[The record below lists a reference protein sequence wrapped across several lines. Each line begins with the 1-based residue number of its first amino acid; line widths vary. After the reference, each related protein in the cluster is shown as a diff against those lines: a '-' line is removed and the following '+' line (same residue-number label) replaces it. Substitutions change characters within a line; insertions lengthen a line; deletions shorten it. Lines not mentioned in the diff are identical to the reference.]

1 MSESNNIN
9 LETNELDNGGIIQ
22 IADDVVSSIV
32 GLACTEVEGVAKLS
46 GGITRDIVAKLGK
59 NNLSKGIVVDYS
71 EDKKLNVNISVIIK
85 FGYNIVEVSK
95 EIQDK
100 VKQTLLTMTGMECNV
115 INVKVSAIDFS
126 E

>member
-1 MSESNNIN
+1 MSESNIN

-95 EIQDK
+95 EIQEK

-115 INVKVSAIDFS
+115 INVKASAIDFS